1 MTLTAVVVCLILFAY
16 ACGLINGVL
25 VTHAWH
31 EHRADEL
38 AEQAAW
44 DEEDA
49 H

>member
-1 MTLTAVVVCLILFAY
+1 MTMASVVVCLILFAY

-38 AEQAAW
+38 VDQALRD
-44 DEEDA
+44 DEEES
-49 H
+49 